1 MLRAFVLALGAG
13 LAVAGAIALFL
24 GACPPALVFGLW
36 GVLILL
42 GTLYERN
49 RYKALETARP
59 GDGWT
64 ATAEKFIDDESG
76 VPVTVY
82 VNAAGE
88 RRYVRD

>member
-1 MLRAFVLALGAG
+1 MLRAFVLALGAVLAACG
-13 LAVAGAIALFL
+13 AVALLL
-24 GACPPALVFGLW
+24 GACPPAFVFGFW

-49 RYKALETARP
+49 RYKALETAQP

-64 ATAEKFIDDESG
+64 ATLEKFIDEESG
-76 VPVTVY
+76 APVTVY
-82 VNAAGE
+82 INAAGE

>member
-1 MLRAFVLALGAG
+1 MLRAFVLGLGG
-13 LAVAGAIALFL
+13 LLAACGAVALFL
-24 GACPPALVFGLW
+24 GACPPAFVFGSW

-64 ATAEKFIDDESG
+64 ATTEKFIDDESG
-76 VPVTVY
+76 APVTVY